1 METARPRAVGLRRE
15 GAPAPRRLA
24 ELAPSPKRKRE
35 RDRSLR
41 PQHWPSSSRFVLNGA
56 LLMRI
61 SDFIARTITQ
71 RRALVWCG
79 VAALTIVCIVILLT
93 SLRLDSEIFNVLPG
107 KFPSV
112 QGLKIYDHDF
122 EQTRELTFALVCDPQ
137 DVDKL
142 EEFAPVFAERLRGQ
156 AWCARVLAGSP
167 MTTADGIRDLQSIAV
182 PLLLNLEPSAFDEA
196 MSILQPDKIRDRLRR
211 LRQQIEAGS
220 PRPQF
225 ELSFDPLGLIA
236 PALKPFAQS
245 TAIEQEQPLTSPDRT
260 MRIFLVVTNQKS
272 ISAFE
277 CQHLMRRVNEFR
289 KTATDGW
296 DGSRPLQI
304 LVTGRSAFVSEISLS
319 MRYDVVAT
327 LLGSVVLVGTIFFA
341 GFRRWLPLAGM
352 AFCLLLSCLVAL
364 TAGQL
369 LFGRLSMIS
378 VGFCAILVGLG
389 VDFAILTIGRYQQ
402 ARADGESHQ
411 QAIATSVAKLGRAV
425 FFGALTTAVGFL
437 ALVLSGAM
445 SFAELGVLIAIGI
458 FVAGLFMCSI
468 LFLFVRDDRR
478 STGILPVGPTGIL
491 PAGATA
497 SANIE
502 SVKSLP
508 AGKMPVLRH
517 DWLFDLVARYVR
529 GIVRRPA
536 PMLMFSCAVLL
547 LLTAI
552 GFSPVP
558 PLEFETSTRSLQP
571 KNIRAGHALET
582 IMKKMPVRWEP
593 VLAIVRATNSQELHD
608 YWQKISAHWREFQAA
623 GKIRGFSTPA
633 ALCPSPTWMERN
645 RDRLRGINLQAAHQA
660 LTETLEA
667 EGFSVEA
674 FAPAFALLDDLQR
687 MADPGM
693 PLPNWRT
700 QLPESS
706 SWWFLIDRYFG
717 QDPLLT
723 TGFVMTNGPL
733 ATHEQSQELQRGLS
747 VPGVPLIL
755 TGWTYVL
762 ADLQPWSHHQLL
774 IISALMAI
782 FDISLLAI
790 LYRDVRLW
798 LIQIITLAFGIGAM
812 IATMKLLNIHLNL
825 LNVLSFRL
833 VLAIGVDY
841 GIYVVLVWQK
851 THDVQ
856 HDVAGVVKPVLLAG
870 LTAISGFGS
879 LALAR
884 NPALT
889 GLGIACAIGI
899 SWSLIATIFFT
910 LPAMAA
916 AKPKG

>member
-1 METARPRAVGLRRE
+1 VSNASKTASHRDALQI
-15 GAPAPRRLA
+15 PAAALA
-24 ELAPSPKRKRE
+24 
-35 RDRSLR
+35 
-41 PQHWPSSSRFVLNGA
+41 SSRRFVLNGG
-56 LLMRI
+56 LLMRT
-61 SDFIARTITQ
+61 SDFIARIVTQ

-79 VAALTIVCIVILLT
+79 VAMLTIVCVAALVT
-93 SLRLDSEIFNVLPG
+93 SLQLDSEIFNVLPG
-107 KFPSV
+107 RFSSV

-137 DVDKL
+137 NVEKL
-142 EEFAPVFAERLRGQ
+142 EEFAPVFAEQLGQ
-156 AWCARVLAGSP
+156 QPWCARVLAGSP
-167 MTTADGIRDLQSIAV
+167 MTTSDGIRDLQSIAV
-182 PLLLNLEPSAFDEA
+182 PLLLNLEPSAFGEA
-196 MSILQPDKIRDRLRR
+196 ISILQSDKIRDRLHR

-260 MRIFLVVTNQKS
+260 MRIFLVVTNQAS

-277 CQHLMRRVNEFR
+277 CQRLMRRVNKFR
-289 KTATDGW
+289 RTAAKGW
-296 DGSRPLQI
+296 DGSKPLQI

-341 GFRRWLPLAGM
+341 GFRRWLPLVGM
-352 AFCLLLSCLVAL
+352 AFCLLLSCLLAL

-369 LFGRLSMIS
+369 FFGRLSMIS

-402 ARADGESHQ
+402 ARADGETHQ
-411 QAIATSVAKLGRAV
+411 QAIATSIAKLGRAV

-445 SFAELGVLIAIGI
+445 SFSELGVLIAIGI

-468 LFLFVRDDRR
+468 LFLFVREQQDA
-478 STGILPVGPTGIL
+478 VG
-491 PAGATA
+491 
-497 SANIE
+497 
-502 SVKSLP
+502 
-508 AGKMPVLRH
+508 H
-517 DWLFDLVARYVR
+517 DWLFELVRKYVR
-529 GIVRRPA
+529 WTVRKPA
-536 PMLMFSCAVLL
+536 PMLILSTAVLL

-558 PLEFETSTRSLQP
+558 PLEFEASTRSLQP
-571 KNIRAGHALET
+571 KNIRASRALDT
-582 IMKKMPVRWEP
+582 IMQKMPVRWEP
-593 VLAIVRATNSQELHD
+593 VLGIVRGANQQQLHD
-608 YWQKISAHWREFQAA
+608 YWQNISAHWRELQAA
-623 GKIRGFSTPA
+623 GKIKGFSTPA
-633 ALCPSPTWMERN
+633 ALCPSPIWMERN
-645 RDRLRGINLQAAHQA
+645 REILRAINFQAAHETLMQ
-660 LTETLEA
+660 TLEA
-667 EGFSVEA
+667 EGFSVDA
-674 FAPAFALLDDLQR
+674 FTPAFTLLDDLQR
-687 MADPGM
+687 VSDPSA

-700 QLPESS
+700 QLPKSS

-723 TGFVMTNGPL
+723 TGFVTTNGPL
-733 ATHEQSQELQRGLS
+733 TTHAQSDELGRDLS
-747 VPGVPLIL
+747 VAAVPMVL

-774 IISALMAI
+774 LISALMAI
-782 FDISLLAI
+782 FDISLLAL
-790 LYRDVRLW
+790 LYRDLRLW
-798 LIQIITLAFGIGAM
+798 LIQVITLAFGIGAM
-812 IATMKLLNIHLNL
+812 IASMKLLHIHLNL

-841 GIYVVLVWQK
+841 GIYTVLIWQK
-851 THDVQ
+851 TRDVE
-856 HDVAGVVKPVLLAG
+856 HDVAGVIKPVLLAG
-870 LTAISGFGS
+870 LTALSGFGS

-899 SWSLIATIFFT
+899 LWSLVATIFFT

-916 AKPKG
+916 TKPRDGTRIA

>member
-1 METARPRAVGLRRE
+1 
-15 GAPAPRRLA
+15 
-24 ELAPSPKRKRE
+24 
-35 RDRSLR
+35 
-41 PQHWPSSSRFVLNGA
+41 
-56 LLMRI
+56 
-61 SDFIARTITQ
+61 
-71 RRALVWCG
+71 
-79 VAALTIVCIVILLT
+79 
-93 SLRLDSEIFNVLPG
+93 
-107 KFPSV
+107 
-112 QGLKIYDHDF
+112 
-122 EQTRELTFALVCDPQ
+122 
-137 DVDKL
+137 
-142 EEFAPVFAERLRGQ
+142 
-156 AWCARVLAGSP
+156 

-277 CQHLMRRVNEFR
+277 CQHLMRRVNDFR
-289 KTATDGW
+289 KTAADGW
-296 DGSRPLQI
+296 DGSRSLQI

-327 LLGSVVLVGTIFFA
+327 LLGSVVLVSLIFFI

-389 VDFAILTIGRYQQ
+389 VDFAILTIGRYHQ
-402 ARADGESHQ
+402 ARADGEPHQ

-445 SFAELGVLIAIGI
+445 SFSELGVLIAIGI

-468 LFLFVRDDRR
+468 LFLFVRDDDRR
-478 STGILPVGPTGIL
+478 STGILSVGPAGIL
-491 PAGATA
+491 PADATSSA
-497 SANIE
+497 SSE

-508 AGKMPVLRH
+508 AGETLTGPTGKMPVLRR
-517 DWLFDLVARYVR
+517 DWLFDLVTRYVR
-529 GIVRRPA
+529 WIVRRPV
-536 PMLMFSCAVLL
+536 PMLVFSCAVLL
-547 LLTAI
+547 LITAI

-558 PLEFETSTRSLQP
+558 PLEFEASTRSLQP

-608 YWQKISAHWREFQAA
+608 YWEKISAHWREFQAA
-623 GKIRGFSTPA
+623 GKIKGFSTPA
-633 ALCPSPTWMERN
+633 ALCPSPNWMERN
-645 RDRLRGINLQAAHQA
+645 RDRLRGINFQAAHET

-687 MADPGM
+687 IADPSV

-700 QLPESS
+700 QLSASS

-723 TGFVMTNGPL
+723 TGFVMTNAPL
-733 ATHEQSQELQRGLS
+733 TTHEQSQELQRGLS

-916 AKPKG
+916 IKPKR